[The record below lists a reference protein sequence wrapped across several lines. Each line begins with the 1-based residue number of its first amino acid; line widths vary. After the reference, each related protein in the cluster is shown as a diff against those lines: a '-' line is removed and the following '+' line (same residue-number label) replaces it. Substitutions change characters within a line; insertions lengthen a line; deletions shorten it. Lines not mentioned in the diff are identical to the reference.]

1 MAVPPWMHQ
10 ISSEMTGRWSATI
23 TFTRNTKS
31 NGYLIQRERTKKY
44 RFTLLIAYQMAIFK
58 ASNLLA
64 QENNLESLR

>member
-23 TFTRNTKS
+23 IFTRNTKS
-31 NGYLIQRERTKKY
+31 DGYLIHREQKY

-64 QENNLESLR
+64 HENNLESLR